1 MRVKRLASTS
11 MLVALA
17 LVVGCEK
24 GATNA
29 PSVKDYEQKRAELIK
44 RQEKE
49 GAPLAVA
56 QRKVGPAA
64 SDQATVQDGSGL
76 VSGASDYGYDAT
88 NKRDPFRSFVL
99 DEAQRLTK
107 HERGP
112 LEQFDLSQLSVVA
125 VVWGTQRPRALVTDP
140 SGRGYVVQ
148 EGTPIGKNEGQVIR
162 IGDTTMLVRETY
174 VDYLGAATSKEI
186 EMRVRSKVQGG

>member
-1 MRVKRLASTS
+1 MKRKMLAST
-11 MLVALA
+11 LAALS

-29 PSVKDYEQKRAELIK
+29 PSVQDYEQKRAELIK
-44 RQEKE
+44 RQERDGK
-49 GAPLAVA
+49 PTAVA
-56 QRKVGPAA
+56 QGKAAPAA
-64 SDQATVQDGSGL
+64 GKEQSQDGSGL
-76 VSGASDYGYDAT
+76 VASGTGYGYDAT

-99 DEAQRLTK
+99 DEALRLTK

-148 EGTPIGKNEGQVIR
+148 EGTTIGKNDGQVIR

-174 VDYLGAATSKEI
+174 VDYLGEATSKEI
-186 EMRVRSKVQGG
+186 EMRVRSKAQGG

>member
-1 MRVKRLASTS
+1 MRLKLLAS
-11 MLVALA
+11 MLVAQA

-29 PSVKDYEQKRAELIK
+29 PSVQDYEQKRAELIK
-44 RQEKE
+44 RQEKD
-49 GAPLAVA
+49 GGPTAVA
-56 QRKVGPAA
+56 QRKEGPAT
-64 SDQATVQDGSGL
+64 SGQAQDGSGL
-76 VSGASDYGYDAT
+76 VSGASNYGYDAT

-148 EGTPIGKNEGQVIR
+148 EGTPIGKNDGQVIR

>member
-1 MRVKRLASTS
+1 MRLKLLAS
-11 MLVALA
+11 MLVTSM

-24 GATNA
+24 GGTNA
-29 PSVKDYEQKRAELIK
+29 PSVQDYEQKRAELIK

-49 GAPLAVA
+49 GAPAAIA
-56 QRKVGPAA
+56 QRKSGPAA
-64 SDQATVQDGSGL
+64 SDTAQAQDGSGL
-76 VSGASDYGYDAT
+76 VTGASDYGYDAT

-148 EGTPIGKNEGQVIR
+148 EGTPIGKNDGQVIR

-186 EMRVRSKVQGG
+186 ELRVRSKVQGG

>member
-1 MRVKRLASTS
+1 VKRKILAST
-11 MLVALA
+11 LAALS

-24 GATNA
+24 GNKNA
-29 PSVKDYEQKRAELIK
+29 PSVQDYEQKRAELIK
-44 RQEKE
+44 RQEKD
-49 GAPLAVA
+49 GPPTAVA
-56 QRKVGPAA
+56 QRKSNPAA
-64 SDQATVQDGSGL
+64 GSEQAQDGAGL
-76 VSGASDYGYDAT
+76 VSGSANYGYDAT

-125 VVWGTQRPRALVTDP
+125 VVWGTKRPRALVTDP

-148 EGTPIGKNEGQVIR
+148 EGTTIGKNDGQVIR

-174 VDYLGAATSKEI
+174 VDYLGEATSKEI
-186 EMRVRSKVQGG
+186 EMRVRSKAQGG

>member
-1 MRVKRLASTS
+1 MRLKLFAS
-11 MLVALA
+11 MLVAQA

-24 GATNA
+24 GATDA
-29 PSVKDYEQKRAELIK
+29 PSVQDYEQKRAELIK
-44 RQEKE
+44 RQEKD
-49 GAPLAVA
+49 GGPTAVA
-56 QRKVGPAA
+56 QRKVGSAT
-64 SDQATVQDGSGL
+64 SGQAQSQDGSGL
-76 VSGASDYGYDAT
+76 VSGASDYSYDAT

-148 EGTPIGKNEGQVIR
+148 EGTPIGKNDGQVIR

-186 EMRVRSKVQGG
+186 ELRVRSKVQGG

>member
-1 MRVKRLASTS
+1 MRLKLFAS
-11 MLVALA
+11 MLVTSM

-24 GATNA
+24 GGTNA
-29 PSVKDYEQKRAELIK
+29 PSVQDYEQKRAELIK

-49 GAPLAVA
+49 GAPAAIA
-56 QRKVGPAA
+56 QRKGGPAA
-64 SDQATVQDGSGL
+64 SDKTQAQDGSGL

-99 DEAQRLTK
+99 DEAPRPTT

-112 LEQFDLSQLSVVA
+112 LEQFDLSQLSVVG

-140 SGRGYVVQ
+140 SGRGYMVQ
-148 EGTPIGKNEGQVIR
+148 EGTPIGKNDGQVIR

-174 VDYLGAATSKEI
+174 VDDLGAATSKEI
-186 EMRVRSKVQGG
+186 ELRVRSKVQGG

>member
-1 MRVKRLASTS
+1 VRLKLLSS
-11 MLVALA
+11 IWIALA

-24 GATNA
+24 GGGNA
-29 PSVKDYEQKRAELIK
+29 PSVQDYEQKRAELIK

-49 GAPLAVA
+49 GAPTAVA
-56 QRKVGPAA
+56 QRREGPAA
-64 SDQATVQDGSGL
+64 SGQAQSQDGSGL
-76 VSGASDYGYDAT
+76 VSGDTGYGYDAT

-125 VVWGTQRPRALVTDP
+125 VVWGTMRPRALVTDP

-148 EGTPIGKNEGQVIR
+148 EGTPIGKNDGQVIR

-186 EMRVRSKVQGG
+186 EMRVRSKAQGG

>member
-1 MRVKRLASTS
+1 VRGKILAST
-11 MLVALA
+11 LAALA

-24 GATNA
+24 GGSNA
-29 PSVKDYEQKRAELIK
+29 PSVQDYEHKRAELVK

-49 GAPLAVA
+49 GGQKVVA
-56 QRKVGPAA
+56 QHAA
-64 SDQATVQDGSGL
+64 AAQAPGKAQDGAGL
-76 VSGASDYGYDAT
+76 VSGGSDYAYDPT

-99 DEAQRLTK
+99 DQKQRMAN

-125 VVWGTQRPRALVTDP
+125 VVWGTARPRALVTDP

-148 EGTPIGKNEGQVIR
+148 EGTPIGKNDGEVIR
-162 IGDTTMLVRETY
+162 IGDTTVLVKETY
-174 VDYLGAATSKEI
+174 VDYLGEATTKEI
-186 EMRVRSKVQGG
+186 EMRVRSKAQGG

>member
-1 MRVKRLASTS
+1 MKRKILAST
-11 MLVALA
+11 LAALS

-29 PSVKDYEQKRAELIK
+29 PSVQDYEQKRAELIK
-44 RQEKE
+44 RQEKD
-49 GAPLAVA
+49 GAPIAVA
-56 QRKVGPAA
+56 QRKAGPAA
-64 SDQATVQDGSGL
+64 GQEQSQDGSGL
-76 VSGASDYGYDAT
+76 VSSGAGYGYDAT
-88 NKRDPFRSFVL
+88 NKRDPFRSYIL
-99 DEAQRLTK
+99 DEAQRLAK

-148 EGTPIGKNEGQVIR
+148 EGTTIGKNDGQVIR

-186 EMRVRSKVQGG
+186 EMRVRSKAQGG